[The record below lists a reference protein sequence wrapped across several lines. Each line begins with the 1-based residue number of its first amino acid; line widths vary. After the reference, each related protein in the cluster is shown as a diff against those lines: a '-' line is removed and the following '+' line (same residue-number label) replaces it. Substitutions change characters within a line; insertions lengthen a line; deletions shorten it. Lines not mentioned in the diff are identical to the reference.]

1 MTTIQELKDR
11 IIDLLGEKYINEC
24 DGRYFLQFDA
34 TDDLTIQ
41 VLPNFTLGELLTK
54 NKVDTF
60 TKLELGV
67 LCLLQDIRDEFGYS
81 VVVSSSFRSKTYNKS
96 LDGATSSRHMVGDAL
111 DSHPRDKKR
120 LLAYKKLIRS
130 MNIKG
135 GVGEY
140 SSFVHIDTYYANN
153 HARRWKG

>member
-34 TDDLTIQ
+34 TDDLSIQ

-67 LCLLQDIRDEFGYS
+67 LALLQTIRDRFGYP
-81 VVVSSSFRSKTYNKS
+81 VVVSSSYRSNAYNKS

-111 DSHPRDKKR
+111 DSHPKD
-120 LLAYKKLIRS
+120 AKKLEEYKSVIRK
-130 MNIKG
+130 MNISG
-135 GVGEY
+135 GFGQY
-140 SSFVHIDTYYANN
+140 PNFVHIDTRPWR
-153 HARRWKG
+153 ARW

>member
-11 IIDLLGEKYINEC
+11 ITDLLGEKYINEC

-34 TDDLTIQ
+34 NDDLSIQ

-67 LCLLQDIRDEFGYS
+67 LALLQTIRDNFGYP
-81 VVVSSSFRSKTYNKS
+81 VVVSSSYRSNAYNKS
-96 LDGATSSRHMVGDAL
+96 LDGATSSRHMVGDAI
-111 DSHPRDKKR
+111 DSHPKDKKR
-120 LLAYKKLIRS
+120 LGEYKSVIRK
-130 MNIKG
+130 MNIPG
-135 GVGEY
+135 GFGQY
-140 SSFVHIDTYYANN
+140 PSFVHIDTRPWK
-153 HARRWKG
+153 ARW